1 MKRLYTFSGVV
12 FGIGLS
18 GMASY
23 QVRELLAALVLF
35 TVGFATLLLIT
46 MTGVLVHKVARG
58 VTVGVRTRAPQWNQA
73 GREWLLGLAH
83 SVQGLRLWHRWAHRI
98 PAPAVPTNTD

>member
-12 FGIGLS
+12 LGIGLS

-23 QVRELLAALVLF
+23 QVRELLVALVLF

-46 MTGVLVHKVARG
+46 LTGVFVHWVARG
-58 VTVGVRTRAPQWNQA
+58 VTVGLRTRAPRWNRV
-73 GREWLLGLAH
+73 GREWLLGLAR
-83 SVQGLRLWHRWAHRI
+83 SVQGLHLWHRWAHRI
-98 PAPAVPTNTD
+98 PAPAAPSNTD